1 MPRTY
6 VQWGDWSKL
15 NLKKTKGNYEP
26 KVDENKK
33 AAQKAKFGKCR
44 ICGGQ
49 MTYLGGTN
57 ILICENEVE
66 KKKTKIGETG
76 EKVEY
81 TVTEECGNINLVDAQ
96 YQSYMH
102 YLFD

>member
-6 VQWGDWSKL
+6 VQWGDWEKIGYKKNDSKVSGD
-15 NLKKTKGNYEP
+15 NSK
-26 KVDENKK
+26 KK
-33 AAQKAKFGKCR
+33 AQQEKFGKCK

-49 MTYLGGTN
+49 MTYCKSTN
-57 ILICENEVE
+57 ILICENVIE
-66 KKKTKIGETG
+66 KKKTKNGDGG

-81 TVTEECGNINLVDAQ
+81 TVKEECGNINIVDAQ
-96 YQSYMH
+96 YQDYMR

>member
-6 VQWGDWSKL
+6 VQWGDWYKL
-15 NLKKTKGNYEP
+15 NLKKAKGKYEP
-26 KVDENKK
+26 KTDEEKK
-33 AAQKAKFGKCR
+33 ASQKAKFGKCR

-49 MTYLGGTN
+49 MTYLKGTN

-66 KKKTKIGETG
+66 KKKVKIGETG
-76 EKVEY
+76 AKVEY
-81 TVTEECGNINLVDAQ
+81 TVKERCGNINMVDAQ